1 LSPAPSRSCD
11 GTNRSDHRH
20 RPSVSAFRGSNFRKS
35 QRGGYLPNQVDVS
48 TIFTYA
54 TVRADDGAIT
64 LQCRGPLTL
73 EYALPFKT
81 EAKRLVGAYPR
92 IVLDLTAVTRMDSSG
107 LGAIVSLYVSARS
120 KSCQIEVI
128 NLSPC
133 VRELLRNL
141 QPAIGFRD
149 LRSRRHSIF
158 LKQTTRGRA
167 PNRGRC
173 HGRTC
178 YASPS
183 FPQLSLASR

>member
-1 LSPAPSRSCD
+1 
-11 GTNRSDHRH
+11 
-20 RPSVSAFRGSNFRKS
+20 
-35 QRGGYLPNQVDVS
+35 LPNQVDVS

-81 EAKRLVGAYPR
+81 EAKRLIGAYPR

-133 VRELLRNL
+133 VRELFAISNL
-141 QPAIGFRD
+141 LSVFE
-149 LRSRRHSIF
+149 
-158 LKQTTRGRA
+158 
-167 PNRGRC
+167 
-173 HGRTC
+173 TC
-178 YASPS
+178 GPGGIRFS
-183 FPQLSLASR
+183 